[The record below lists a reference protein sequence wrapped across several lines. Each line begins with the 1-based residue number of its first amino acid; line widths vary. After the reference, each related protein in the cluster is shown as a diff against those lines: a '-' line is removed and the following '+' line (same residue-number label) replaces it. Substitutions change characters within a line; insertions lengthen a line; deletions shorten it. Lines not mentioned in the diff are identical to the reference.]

1 MLLHLAPEEFPGFG
15 IVSIVEGA
23 DVSPADPVADAVF
36 RGTAVHPPSGV
47 EFLVMVCGIIEFRPY
62 RYHDAGVEAVDA
74 VDHGLGIGKPG
85 GVEFVRA
92 PGLLGPVKPVKDD
105 VVEGDVPLAVLF
117 DHPQQFIAGFV
128 AFAALPVTHGPFG
141 HDLRFPG
148 EDAIAT
154 DHLVHAIPPDEV
166 VIDLVAHFRPEGE
179 GFLFLLRAGTQCLQS
194 DVGNPAVGFPLQF
207 NGVALAGF
215 QFTGKLKSVGIP
227 GGPPPL
233 GHHQLPVYPHFRI
246 TGIVKLEMEQP
257 ALLRFDLPFP
267 DDGGVSEAEPLREVL
282 YRFQVF
288 IVNGCF
294 VPLHEQIAGVG
305 VGIVKG

>member
-1 MLLHLAPEEFPGFG
+1 
-15 IVSIVEGA
+15 
-23 DVSPADPVADAVF
+23 
-36 RGTAVHPPSGV
+36 
-47 EFLVMVCGIIEFRPY
+47 
-62 RYHDAGVEAVDA
+62 VEAVDA

-92 PGLLGPVKPVKDD
+92 PGLLGPVKPVEDD

-117 DHPQQFIAGFV
+117 DHPQQLIAGFV
-128 AFAALPVTHGPFG
+128 AFAALPIAHGPLG

-148 EDAIAT
+148 EGAVAA
-154 DHLVHAIPPDEV
+154 DHLIHVIPPDKV
-166 VIDLVAHFRPEGE
+166 VIDLVAHLRPEGE
-179 GFLFLLRAGTQCLQS
+179 GFLFFLRAGTQGFQPDIGDPS
-194 DVGNPAVGFPLQF
+194 VGFPFQSDRITIT
-207 NGVALAGF
+207 GF
-215 QFTGKLKSVGIP
+215 QFTGKFVGVGVP
-227 GGPPPL
+227 GGAPPF

-294 VPLHEQIAGVG
+294 VPFHKNIAGVG